1 MLIGLTGGIATGKS
15 TVSRYLQERGAWI
28 VDADRIAHEVVEPG
42 EEGLQQVVAH
52 FGSAVFLPDGR
63 LNRQRLGHLVFS
75 DAVKR
80 KALEQILHP
89 LIRARMWAEVE
100 RARTA
105 NSPWIVLDVPLLIE
119 NGLYQEVDAV
129 ILVVVSK
136 ETQLARLMERDH
148 VSEEEAKRRIAAQ
161 MPLDEKRHYAHFIID
176 NDGTIEATYK
186 QIDEI
191 LAKIE

>member
-52 FGSAVFLPDGR
+52 FGSAVLLPDGR

-129 ILVVVSK
+129 ILVVVSQ

>member
-52 FGSAVFLPDGR
+52 FGSAVLLPDGC

-129 ILVVVSK
+129 ILVVVSQ